1 MNWYKKS
8 QNQIRLWLDDER
20 NPRSPIIQE
29 KFGSSGDEI
38 WVKTPQ
44 EAISYLKRGN
54 VSFISFDHDL
64 GGELKGLE
72 VANWI
77 EEKAYNKELDRIEWR
92 VHSQNPIGNADIV
105 RAMESSDRFWEDTN
119 KDATSNSEIKLS
131 QDYQIYSIQ
140 DSIQNREDIVP
151 SLLRKQKD
159 PRLTNTKKP
168 IKKKKKIKIA
178 ENMNEPKR
186 TIKITQA
193 DYDKV
198 KSIVEKISSGNQNW
212 SPEELQ
218 DQANYPEV
226 IEILLRR
233 KKNELV

>member
-1 MNWYKKS
+1 MNWYKK
-8 QNQIRLWLDDER
+8 
-20 NPRSPIIQE
+20 
-29 KFGSSGDEI
+29 
-38 WVKTPQ
+38 
-44 EAISYLKRGN
+44 
-54 VSFISFDHDL
+54 
-64 GGELKGLE
+64 
-72 VANWI
+72 
-77 EEKAYNKELDRIEWR
+77 
-92 VHSQNPIGNADIV
+92 
-105 RAMESSDRFWEDTN
+105 
-119 KDATSNSEIKLS
+119 S